1 MLDKKIKTM
10 AGGAREY
17 VAQVVNPLFQQ
28 EPLLHVPTKDYEFR
42 VKFPGKHEVQPMELV
57 KDVADKIRPDER
69 ISIYAHIPQC
79 RYRCNFCTYAVTIGG
94 NADEDA
100 QRLLKELN
108 GLQRLLPIDKA
119 KISSLYFGGGT
130 PTTLTP
136 RGIYDL
142 VHGFIERL
150 QITPETEVTMEGSPD
165 TITEERV
172 DKAKKAGVTRFSV
185 GVQTFDERILNA
197 CNRQHT
203 AKQAEEAIKLLA
215 KFNFREWNVDLMRGL
230 PYQTLESFA
239 NDLLRIIDYDPTTI
253 NVYRM
258 RVMRKNEL
266 RSAFERDV
274 ESLGL
279 SSIEDICAM
288 QYVADSLLIERG
300 YRRQHTASWS
310 KTTSKVFEDRWQQQI
325 PLIALGWRAYSLF
338 QFGEW
343 HNNGQLGTWRSHI
356 DNSEAAI
363 EKAWKYEPNESE
375 LRRVLFQLK
384 TSQGFKKSDKDLTDK
399 NCQQRLRRLE
409 DLGII
414 ERRGDSF
421 IFTDRGFIIG
431 EEAIRYLSLAH

>member
-1 MLDKKIKTM
+1 MEYKRIGAI
-10 AGGAREY
+10 AGEARQY
-17 VAQVVNPLFQQ
+17 VAKVVNPLFQQ
-28 EPLLHVPTKDYEFR
+28 ELERKII
-42 VKFPGKHEVQPMELV
+42 GEL
-57 KDVADKIRPDER
+57 PEDER
-69 ISIYAHIPQC
+69 ISVYAHIPQC
-79 RYRCNFCTYAVTIGG
+79 MYRCNFCTYAVTLSG
-94 NADEDA
+94 NVDEDA

-108 GLQRLLPIDKA
+108 GLQRLLLIDRA

-165 TITEERV
+165 TITEERI
-172 DKAKKAGVTRFSV
+172 DKAKKTGVTRFSV

-215 KFNFREWNVDLMRGL
+215 KSNFREWNVDLMRGL
-230 PYQTLESFA
+230 PYQTLEGFA
-239 NDLLRIIDYDPTTI
+239 NDLLRVIDYDPTTI

-258 RVMRKNEL
+258 RTMRKNEL
-266 RSAFERDV
+266 HSVFERDV
-274 ESLGL
+274 EQLGL

-288 QYVADSLLIERG
+288 QYVADSLLAERG

-310 KTTSKVFEDRWQQQI
+310 KTTSKVFEDRWQEQI

-343 HNNGQLGTWRSHI
+343 HNSKQVGTWRSHI
-356 DNSEAAI
+356 DNGETTI
-363 EKAWKYEPNESE
+363 EKAWKYETNESK

-399 NCQQRLRRLE
+399 NCQQRLRILE
-409 DLGII
+409 ELGII

-421 IFTDRGFIIG
+421 VFTDRGFMIG
-431 EEAIRYLSLAH
+431 EEAIRYLSFKQ